1 MLPSTNKDSG
11 KVENR
16 LRLSRQIMKLT
27 LPPSLSSPL
36 ARSTFAWFIL
46 RVLLSALVA
55 AHGWARLIA
64 GGVPPFGEFLTAQG
78 FPVGFY
84 FAALVTAIEIAGSI
98 LLLLGRVVAPV
109 CAILAFI
116 YAMGIALVHAQ
127 EGWFVVG
134 LGRNGSEY
142 SVLLIVC
149 LLLTGL
155 QHVRS
160 KDED

>member
-1 MLPSTNKDSG
+1 
-11 KVENR
+11 
-16 LRLSRQIMKLT
+16 MKLA
-27 LPPSLSSPL
+27 LPRFLASPL
-36 ARSTFAWFIL
+36 ARSTFAWLVL
-46 RVLLSALVA
+46 RLVLAGLVA
-55 AHGWARLIA
+55 AHGWARLIS
-64 GGVPPFGEFLTAQG
+64 GGVPPFGEFLTSQG

-84 FAALVTAIEIAGSI
+84 FAALVTAIEIVGSI
-98 LLLLGRVVAPV
+98 FLLLGRFAALV
-109 CAILAFI
+109 CAVLALI

-160 KDED
+160 RDEN

>member
-1 MLPSTNKDSG
+1 
-11 KVENR
+11 
-16 LRLSRQIMKLT
+16 MKLP
-27 LPPSLSSPL
+27 LPVSLASAS
-36 ARSTFAWFIL
+36 ARSTFAWLIL
-46 RVLLSALVA
+46 RVSLSALVA

-64 GGVPPFGEFLTAQG
+64 GGVPPFGEFLNAQG
-78 FPVGFY
+78 FPAGFY
-84 FAALVTAIEIAGSI
+84 FAALVTGIEIIGSI
-98 LLLLGRVVAPV
+98 FLLLGRFAAPV
-109 CAILAFI
+109 CAVLAFI

-155 QHVRS
+155 QHVKSS
-160 KDED
+160 KEE